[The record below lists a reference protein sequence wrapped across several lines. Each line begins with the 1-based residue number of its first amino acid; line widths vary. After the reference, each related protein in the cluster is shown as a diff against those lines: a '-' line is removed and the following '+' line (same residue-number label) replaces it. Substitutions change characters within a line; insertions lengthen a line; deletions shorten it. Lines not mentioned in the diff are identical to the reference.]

1 MGIVDGTLL
10 GLDPAR
16 SKTLLALGRPRHYA
30 PGSTLFNEGETSD
43 RVIVL
48 MEGLV
53 KVSFYTD
60 EGKEVLLGIRGPG
73 SMLGDMSAL
82 DGRPRSA
89 TVAAL
94 APVETVV
101 IPTDA
106 FRSFLTSDP
115 EISLAMLATLSA
127 RLRDADKKRI
137 EFGSLDTTGRVAMRL
152 LELADRFGVA
162 TDQGINIA
170 VSLSQRDL
178 AGWTGSSREG
188 VSKALQNLRARK
200 IVTTDR
206 KQITILDPTALERR
220 TH

>member
-1 MGIVDGTLL
+1 MGTVDETLL

-16 SKTLLALGRPRHYA
+16 SKALLVLGRPRHYA
-30 PGSTLFNEGETSD
+30 IGSTLFNEGETSD

-48 MEGLV
+48 TEGLV

-60 EGKEVLLGIRGPG
+60 EGKEVLLGVRGPG

-89 TVAAL
+89 TITAL
-94 APVETVV
+94 APAETVV

-200 IVTTDR
+200 IITTDR